1 MLARIDSGPAHSDLQ
16 TFECPKCNHIQV
28 LRNANQ
34 MTANIN
40 TATPVLIAS
49 SASTEGPVSAWRAS
63 LGVSM
68 IIPCFLIGMTCHSNF
83 KR

>member
-1 MLARIDSGPAHSDLQ
+1 MMLARIESGPAHSDPR
-16 TFECPKCNHIQV
+16 TFERPKGNHIQV
-28 LRNANQ
+28 LKNANQ

-40 TATPVLIAS
+40 TATPVLITS

-68 IIPCFLIGMTCHSNF
+68 IIPCFLIGMTLSLKF
-83 KR
+83 